1 MTAKIDFPNY
11 RMYDGIELFHP
22 REEQSG
28 FDIGG
33 INRYSPKASLF
44 LTNIYPEPENED
56 ELKNRAKEMELK
68 KISDEIEKIS
78 NEYKKLQSSGN
89 YFEAGKLRKKCMFLT
104 FKLQNLEKCSYKY
117 WKYSVGDILEDLT
130 DKIVPKKKSYDTKD
144 ILIIANVLAK
154 IFKNQTIKSHVPI
167 MKNIQKYIKQ
177 FGNIRI
183 FSNFVNIF
191 DDDTLQLLLKSLSY
205 FVKLE
210 KVEYISIILQA
221 IDIFS
226 NNKSVAFDLY
236 KEIIKIG
243 DPEQYEMIYNKK
255 EDETFGTEANPK
267 VFFDELKDQLEEK
280 SLNTNTQ
287 KLFKAKQVLTFIDQ
301 LYDHL
306 DKFYESKTKKTVAS
320 TVSELKVLY
329 IWRYT
334 LIADKI
340 SRKEI
345 INWSINNEEEVPKGC
360 HPKYSQ
366 YVNLFEFV
374 KFVVDDNKFFLTRE
388 LLFNAPQLEGL
399 ELSPSPK
406 QSFGCWNGLNQ
417 KVKDAKSIVA
427 QVAKPPPPKS
437 ARILKKNDC
446 HYYDDHEEY
455 TSMSEFEDNTYYSND
470 DCENSDEY

>member
-1 MTAKIDFPNY
+1 MAAKIDFPNY
-11 RMYDGIELFHP
+11 NMYSGIELFHP
-22 REEQSG
+22 KEEQSG
-28 FDIGG
+28 FDIGE
-33 INRYSPKASLF
+33 INRYSPKASAF
-44 LTNIYPEPENED
+44 VTNIDPNPENED
-56 ELKNRAKEMELK
+56 ELKARAKEMELK

-78 NEYKKLQSSGN
+78 DEYQKLQLSGN
-89 YFEAGKLRKKCMFLT
+89 YFEAGKLRKKNMFLT

-117 WKYSVGDILEDLT
+117 WKYSVEEILEDLT

-177 FGNIRI
+177 FGNIRF
-183 FSNFVNIF
+183 FSNFANIF

-226 NNKSVAFDLY
+226 SNKSLAFDLY

-255 EDETFGTEANPK
+255 EDETFGIEANPK
-267 VFFDELKDQLEEK
+267 VFFDELKDKLEEK

-287 KLFKAKQVLTFIDQ
+287 KLFKTKQVLTFIDQ
-301 LYDHL
+301 LYDYL
-306 DKFYESKTKKTVAS
+306 DKFYESKTKKTGGS
-320 TVSELKVLY
+320 IVSELKVLY
-329 IWRYT
+329 IWRCT
-334 LIADKI
+334 LIIDKT
-340 SRKEI
+340 SKREI
-345 INWSINNEEEVPKGC
+345 INWSINNEEEIPERS

-366 YVNLFEFV
+366 YVNLFEFA
-374 KFVVDDNKFFLTRE
+374 KFVVNDNKFFLARE

-399 ELSPSPK
+399 ESTPSPK
-406 QSFGCWNGLNQ
+406 QSFGCWNGVNQ
-417 KVKDAKSIVA
+417 KVKDAKSIVPQA
-427 QVAKPPPPKS
+427 AKPNPPKPT
-437 ARILKKNDC
+437 RIFKKIDC

-455 TSMSEFEDNTYYSND
+455 TSMSDFEDITHYSND
-470 DCENSDEY
+470 DCENSYEY